1 MFWQYFGNYLVD
13 RNKISNLQFKEVLNK
28 QEQSSVKLGILAVT
42 EKLMTVKQAEEINEL
57 QKKKDM
63 RYGDIAIEKG
73 YLLEEE
79 VSYLLNKQDNSHLKF
94 AQALMDLGIMT
105 LNEIETNIKEFM
117 AYYDYSDYDLDSLK
131 SNNVERIIPLFV
143 NIDFP
148 YKGELI
154 SLLIRNVFRFISNN
168 IRLKDEFTTNEY
180 SYGNLAFQKMI
191 GDQSLFVGFASK
203 DKELLNIANP
213 FAGEEFTEVDEDAFD
228 SVCEFINCTNGLYAS
243 KLSEEAIFLDM
254 EPPLYSTNATISS
267 NGDICVI
274 PLVIEDIPIDLLI
287 VLNHQTEISREGR

>member
-154 SLLIRNVFRFISNN
+154 SLLIRNVLRFISNN